1 MDILTRADLDD
12 LARQNDA
19 SAHVSLFLPTHR
31 LGSEDRTDPVRWK
44 NLLTSTESA
53 LADRGLRRGEV
64 EELLG
69 PARMLQ
75 EDALAWQHMSDG
87 LAMFLRPGW
96 HSSYRVPVSL
106 PELATVGE
114 RFVTG
119 PLMRVVTRDSHFLLL
134 ALSQRHV
141 RLFEGN
147 MQRLEEL
154 ELRDVPGSLRAV
166 VEAPQPRAD
175 SMARTLSSGGRG
187 GGRAVFYGY
196 GAADGNFKKEEM
208 HEFLRQVANGLGEYL
223 RGESLPMVLVGLAET
238 VAAYRAVSSYPHVLE
253 EEVRTNPDQLGPE
266 KLHEAAWP
274 VIEVALD
281 GERLR
286 AMDRFGALHGTG
298 QASDE
303 TAQIA
308 EAATQGRVD
317 TLFVAAEP
325 WCWEQVTDGGRV
337 VQLGTDEAF
346 APCEQLDRAIT
357 DTLSHGGQVYAV
369 QAAEVAGGGTAAAS
383 FRY

>member
-1 MDILTRADLDD
+1 
-12 LARQNDA
+12 
-19 SAHVSLFLPTHR
+19 
-31 LGSEDRTDPVRWK
+31 
-44 NLLTSTESA
+44 
-53 LADRGLRRGEV
+53 
-64 EELLG
+64 
-69 PARMLQ
+69 MLQ

-187 GGRAVFYGY
+187 GRRAVFYGY

-208 HEFLRQVANGLGEYL
+208 HEFLRQVANGLGSTSAARACPWSSWGSPRRWRRTARSAPTRTSSRRRSGPTPTSSGRRSCTRR
-223 RGESLPMVLVGLAET
+223 RG
-238 VAAYRAVSSYPHVLE
+238 R
-253 EEVRTNPDQLGPE
+253 
-266 KLHEAAWP
+266 
-274 VIEVALD
+274 
-281 GERLR
+281 
-286 AMDRFGALHGTG
+286 
-298 QASDE
+298 
-303 TAQIA
+303 
-308 EAATQGRVD
+308 
-317 TLFVAAEP
+317 
-325 WCWEQVTDGGRV
+325 
-337 VQLGTDEAF
+337 
-346 APCEQLDRAIT
+346 
-357 DTLSHGGQVYAV
+357 
-369 QAAEVAGGGTAAAS
+369 
-383 FRY
+383 